1 MVDLLR
7 SLAAATLLL
16 SSLLPSPSGESWQK
30 HHTFPS
36 LILLLRKMS
45 TGYQRRG
52 NEITKFCVL
61 ASNSCRLAAHLVLC
75 ASPPNMT
82 SKKIQGL
89 LVFSRVLLKTLV
101 YETEF
106 LRHLFFHLKIH
117 FQSNKKVAF
126 HPQWVSGNVK
136 QY

>member
-1 MVDLLR
+1 MGDLLQ
-7 SLAAATLLL
+7 SLAAAAATLLQSL
-16 SSLLPSPSGESWQK
+16 LLPSPWQK
-30 HHTFPS
+30 PHTFPS
-36 LILLLRKMS
+36 LILLLR

-52 NEITKFCVL
+52 SEITKFPAL

-75 ASPPNMT
+75 ASPPNRT

-106 LRHLFFHLKIH
+106 LRRLFFHLKIH
-117 FQSNKKVAF
+117 FQSNNKVAF